1 MELRDSVRFIESTL
15 KNTVWHSSR
24 YQINTLNTIL
34 SSVDW
39 VQLMILESLAIT
51 RKWNFS
57 FFFFCGIIADYFI
70 CKRKSQLLCLWASGK
85 MLNPPV
91 TNISASG
98 SLFYWSGAISSVI
111 ILFFQISH
119 PLLLPLTSRQREN
132 EEAKFWLLLFPG
144 IGVTDDKLYW
154 G

>member
-1 MELRDSVRFIESTL
+1 MELRDWVRVVESTL
-15 KNTVWHSSR
+15 KNTVRHSSR
-24 YQINTLNTIL
+24 YQINTLITIL

-57 FFFFCGIIADYFI
+57 FFFSVELLLIILSARESLNCYAYDPQA
-70 CKRKSQLLCLWASGK
+70 KCLIRQSPTYRPAG
-85 MLNPPV
+85 
-91 TNISASG
+91 
-98 SLFYWSGAISSVI
+98 FYWSGAVSSVI
-111 ILFFQISH
+111 ILFFRISH

-144 IGVTDDKLYW
+144 IGVTGDKLYC

>member
-1 MELRDSVRFIESTL
+1 MERRDWVRVIESTL
-15 KNTVWHSSR
+15 KNTVRHSSR
-24 YQINTLNTIL
+24 YQNTLNTIL

-39 VQLMILESLAIT
+39 VQSMILESLAIT

-85 MLNPPV
+85 MLIHQSPTYRP
-91 TNISASG
+91 AG
-98 SLFYWSGAISSVI
+98 FYWSGAVSSVI

-132 EEAKFWLLLFPG
+132 EEAKFWLFLFPG
-144 IGVTDDKLYW
+144 IGVIGDKLYW

>member
-1 MELRDSVRFIESTL
+1 MELRDCVRVIESTL
-15 KNTVWHSSR
+15 KNTARHSSR
-24 YQINTLNTIL
+24 YQINSLNTIL
-34 SSVDW
+34 LSVDW

-51 RKWNFS
+51 RKWNCS

-85 MLNPPV
+85 MLNPDQ
-91 TNISASG
+91 
-98 SLFYWSGAISSVI
+98 SLTYRPAGFYWSGAVSSVI

-144 IGVTDDKLYW
+144 IGVTGDKLYW

>member
-1 MELRDSVRFIESTL
+1 MELRDCVRVIESTL
-15 KNTVWHSSR
+15 KNTARHSSR

-57 FFFFCGIIADYFI
+57 FFFFSVELLLIILSARESLNCYAYDPQA
-70 CKRKSQLLCLWASGK
+70 KCL
-85 MLNPPV
+85 
-91 TNISASG
+91 IHQ
-98 SLFYWSGAISSVI
+98 SLTYRPAGFYWSGAVSSVI

-132 EEAKFWLLLFPG
+132 EEAKF
-144 IGVTDDKLYW
+144 
-154 G
+154 